1 MIKEQIH
8 STFTAKEVI
17 DRYFLENRAKL
28 IDLAAFLDRIDRAAG
43 NEAPGIDYRLRA
55 LFSALDVLT
64 DGRANRAGRVLEIF
78 SDDSTELPQSADG
91 VKSATG
97 AANNL
102 KRCKVQKCH
111 CERSEAI
118 STSYTTERLRLPR
131 PSSMTSQ

>member
-1 MIKEQIH
+1 MIKEKIL
-8 STFTAKEVI
+8 STLTSKEVI

-43 NEAPGIDYRLRA
+43 SGSAESDYRLRA

-64 DGRANRAGRVLEIF
+64 DGQANRARRALEIF

-91 VKSATG
+91 IKSATG

-102 KRCKVQKCH
+102 TK
-111 CERSEAI
+111 
-118 STSYTTERLRLPR
+118 
-131 PSSMTSQ
+131 